1 MRAEQAHQPNGHAP
15 AVRVGAHR
23 LDHETAMS
31 QRVAQ
36 FQCFPLFSG
45 ISPADCRTII
55 SAAHE
60 KEFHPRQSFF
70 LEGQPVR
77 QTLLLISGCAKIT
90 QLGQNGTEVILRLHG
105 PSDIVGGCKSCSPA
119 THHSTARALQLSTAL
134 VWEAA
139 VFEAFTLRFPI
150 LRCNIGRILGR
161 RLLEMEE
168 RFREI
173 STEKVAPRLG
183 RTIIRLLTQVG
194 QRVNGSVEINLS
206 REELAQLTGTT
217 LFTVSRLLSAW
228 ERQGIVSTRRRAVM
242 ISNHQALLELSD
254 SE

>member
-1 MRAEQAHQPNGHAP
+1 
-15 AVRVGAHR
+15 
-23 LDHETAMS
+23 
-31 QRVAQ
+31 
-36 FQCFPLFSG
+36 
-45 ISPADCRTII
+45 
-55 SAAHE
+55 
-60 KEFHPRQSFF
+60 
-70 LEGQPVR
+70 
-77 QTLLLISGCAKIT
+77 
-90 QLGQNGTEVILRLHG
+90 
-105 PSDIVGGCKSCSPA
+105 
-119 THHSTARALQLSTAL
+119 LSTAL

-228 ERQGIVSTRRRAVM
+228 ERRGIVGTRRRAVM
-242 ISNHQALLELSD
+242 ISNHQALLELSE